1 MIGNM
6 SNKHAP
12 AARWLSL
19 KQAAQ
24 YSGLTDRTLR
34 NYAHTGLLT
43 LHRIIQPGAARGTVR
58 IDRLKLDA
66 LIEDSVAP
74 ASVLGMN
81 VKKAARRQLVA
92 QQKGTAEQ

>member
-1 MIGNM
+1 MGNM
-6 SNKHAP
+6 PQKHVP

-34 NYAHTGLLT
+34 NYAQAGLLT
-43 LHRIIQPGAARGTVR
+43 LHRIVQPGAARGTVR
-58 IDRLKLDA
+58 IDRMKLDA

-81 VKKAARRQLVA
+81 VKMAARRQSTTEAVA
-92 QQKGTAEQ
+92 GAVQ